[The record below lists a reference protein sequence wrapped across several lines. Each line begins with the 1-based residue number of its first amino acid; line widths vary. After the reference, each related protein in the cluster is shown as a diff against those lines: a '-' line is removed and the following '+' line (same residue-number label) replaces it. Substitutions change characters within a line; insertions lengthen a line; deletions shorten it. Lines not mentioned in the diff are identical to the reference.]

1 MMFTNKKRLAAAGG
15 VIVVLIAVSLTVL
28 LIRQT
33 RPDFARLRGEKDFNV
48 ILVTL
53 DTTRADRLG
62 CYGFSRVETPTLD
75 ALAARGVK
83 FENCLAQT
91 PLTLPS
97 HSSIFTGTLPLF
109 HGIRDNGGFILPE
122 ELTTLAEVF
131 KGGGYSTA
139 AFIGAYVLD
148 SKWGLNQGFDYY
160 YDRFDLSK
168 FEKISLGSVQR
179 PANEVLDKAL
189 RWLGENKDSKF
200 FAWIHLY
207 DPHTPYEP
215 PPPFAEK
222 YARNPYVGEIA
233 FVDSQLARLGRFLEE
248 NGLKENSFLVIAGDH
263 GESLGEHRES
273 THGFFIYQEA
283 LHVPLIFVTPFPA
296 LQGLSVPAVVSLV
309 DVMPT
314 VLEMAGLPVPLQVQ
328 GESLVPFLFRPAD
341 DPDRY
346 AYSETYYPRFHYG
359 WSELKSFQNKRYKL
373 IIAPQKELYDLS
385 ADADE
390 TRDLSAIETD
400 VLARLDTA
408 AADFIAKRSQ
418 NAHQLDFR
426 KIDPETREK
435 LAALGYIGSFTDSK
449 KLEGKSLANPK
460 EKIVVFNELS
470 RAREMGMGG
479 QVDEAIAVIRGIIDT
494 DPDIGDAYF
503 SIGNI
508 YFKARRFKE
517 AIPYFEEALERKP
530 DDSFCVMNIA
540 NCHVNMGQPADG
552 ERFVIEYLKK
562 GFSDPQLYFLL
573 GTLTFLQK
581 KYDDALK
588 YYDEC
593 LSYNSDMAAAHNAM
607 AAIFIVRDDL
617 PSAEKHIASAL
628 AIDPKL
634 GNLNYNRAELLEK
647 QGRPQEAADAYRVEL
662 ENSPKHFKASFNLSR
677 LCRMIGRQDDEEKYI
692 RLTMDIN
699 PDFPLSY
706 FYLARLYLN
715 RGQDFEEAVRL
726 TKRGIE
732 LQPDP
737 KDLPLGYFLL
747 ADLYSRLG
755 DAAHS
760 AEYARKGQDL
770 ARAK

>member
-1 MMFTNKKRLAAAGG
+1 MIKNKKRLALAGG
-15 VIVVLIAVSLTVL
+15 SIIILIAVSLTVL

-62 CYGFSRVETPTLD
+62 CYGFSRIETPALD
-75 ALAARGVK
+75 GLAARGVK
-83 FENCLAQT
+83 FENCIAQT

-97 HSSIFTGTLPLF
+97 HSSIFTGTQPFF
-109 HGIRDNGGFILPE
+109 HGVRDNGGFILPE

-131 KGGGYSTA
+131 KGSGYATA

-168 FEKISLGSVQR
+168 FEKISLGTVQR
-179 PANEVLDKAL
+179 PANEVMDEAL
-189 RWLGENKDSKF
+189 RWLGENKGSKF
-200 FAWIHLY
+200 FTWIHLY

-222 YARNPYVGEIA
+222 YSKNPYLGEIA

-248 NGLKENSFLVIAGDH
+248 NDLAERSFLVIAGDH
-263 GESLGEHRES
+263 GESLGEHREV

-283 LHVPLIFVTPFPA
+283 LHVPLIFVTPIPRFK
-296 LQGLSVPAVVSLV
+296 GLSAPAVVSLV

-314 VLEMAGLPVPLQVQ
+314 VLEIAGLPVPPQVQ
-328 GESLVPFLFRPAD
+328 GESLLPFFFRPGD

-359 WSELKSFQNKRYKL
+359 WSELRGFQNKRYKL
-373 IIAPQKELYDLS
+373 IIAPQKELYELA

-390 TRDLSAIETD
+390 TKDLASVETG
-400 VLARLDTA
+400 VLARLDA
-408 AADFIAKRSQ
+408 AAAKFIGTHSQ
-418 NAHQLDFR
+418 NAPELDFR

-449 KLEGKSLANPK
+449 KLEGKTLANPK

-470 RAREMGMGG
+470 RAREMGMDG
-479 QVDEAIAVIRGIIDT
+479 QVDEAIAVIQRIIT
-494 DPDIGDAYF
+494 IDPEISDAYF

-508 YFKARRFKE
+508 LFKARKFKE
-517 AIPYFEEALERKP
+517 AIPYFEQALERKP
-530 DDSFCVMNIA
+530 DDTFCVMNIA
-540 NCHVNMGQPADG
+540 NSYLNMGRPADG
-552 ERFVIEYLKK
+552 ETFVIEYLKK
-562 GFSDPQLYFLL
+562 GFSDSQLHYLL
-573 GTLTFLQK
+573 GTLAFLQK
-581 KYDDALK
+581 KYDEALK

-593 LSYNSDMAAAHNAM
+593 LSFKSDSAASHNAM
-607 AAIFIVRDDL
+607 AAIFILRDDL
-617 PSAEKHIASAL
+617 PSAEKHIASAM
-628 AIDPKL
+628 AINPKL
-634 GNLNYNRAELLEK
+634 SNLNYNRAELLEK
-647 QGRPQEAADAYRVEL
+647 QGKSQEAAEAYRTEI
-662 ENSPKHFKASFNLSR
+662 EISPQHFKASFNLSR
-677 LCRMIGRQDDEEKYI
+677 LYRMLGRVDDEERYL
-692 RLTMDIN
+692 RLTMEIN
-699 PDFPLSY
+699 PDLPLSY

-715 RGQDFEEAVRL
+715 RGQDFEEAIRL
-726 TKRGIE
+726 TNRGIE
-732 LQPDP
+732 LRPDP

-755 DAAHS
+755 NAQRA
-760 AEYARKGQDL
+760 AEYARKGQEL
-770 ARAK
+770 TRSK

>member
-1 MMFTNKKRLAAAGG
+1 MMQSKKRTALAG
-15 VIVVLIAVSLTVL
+15 IIFVVLIVASLIIL
-28 LIRQT
+28 LSRQT
-33 RPDFARLRGEKDFNV
+33 HPDFARLRGGKDFNV

-53 DTTRADRLG
+53 DTTRADRIG
-62 CYGFSRVETPTLD
+62 CYGFSRIETPTLD

-83 FENCLAQT
+83 FENCLSQT

-97 HSSIFTGTLPLF
+97 HSTLFTGTLPLF
-109 HGIRDNGGFILPE
+109 HGVRDNGGFILPE
-122 ELTTLAEVF
+122 ELTTMAEVF
-131 KGGGYSTA
+131 KAGGYSTA

-160 YDRFDLSK
+160 FDRFDLSK

-179 PANEVLDKAL
+179 PANEVLDEAL
-189 RWLGENKDSKF
+189 KWLGANKDKKF

-215 PPPFAEK
+215 PAPFAEK
-222 YARNPYVGEIA
+222 YEKNPYLGEIA
-233 FVDSQLARLGRFLEE
+233 FADSQLARLGQFLEE
-248 NGLKENSFLVIAGDH
+248 KGLRQSSFLVVAGDH

-273 THGFFIYQEA
+273 THGFFIYQES

-296 LQGLSVPAVVSLV
+296 LQGRSAPALVSLV

-314 VLEMAGLPVPLQVQ
+314 VLEMAGLPVPPQVQ

-341 DPDRY
+341 RPDRY
-346 AYSETYYPRFHYG
+346 AYAETYYPRYHYG
-359 WSELKSFQNKRYKL
+359 WSELKSYQNLKYKL
-373 IIAPQKELYDLS
+373 IIAPQKELYDLA

-390 TRDLSAIETD
+390 MRDLSSAETN
-400 VLARLDTA
+400 VLARLDSA
-408 AADFIAKRSQ
+408 AADFIAKHSQ

-449 KLEGKSLANPK
+449 KLEGKLLANPK

-470 RAREMGMGG
+470 RAREMGMNG
-479 QVDEAIAVIRGIIDT
+479 QVDEAIAVIRGIIET

-508 YFKARRFKE
+508 YFKAKRFKE
-517 AIPYFEEALERKP
+517 AIPYFEEALARKP

-540 NCHVNMGQPADG
+540 NSYVNMGKPGDG
-552 ERFVIEYLKK
+552 ESFVIDYLKK

-593 LSYNSDMAAAHNAM
+593 LSYNSDLAAAHNAM
-607 AAIFIVRDDL
+607 AAIYIVRDDL
-617 PSAEKHIASAL
+617 PAAENHLASAL

-647 QGRPQEAADAYRVEL
+647 QGRLQEAADAYRMEL
-662 ENSPKHFKASFNLSR
+662 ENSPKHFKAGFNLSR
-677 LCRMIGRQDDEEKYI
+677 LYRMMGQPDEEEKYL

-706 FYLARLYLN
+706 FYLARLCLN
-715 RGQDFEEAVRL
+715 RGQDFEEAIRL
-726 TKRGIE
+726 AKRGIE
-732 LQPDP
+732 LRPDP
-737 KDLPLGYFLL
+737 KELPLGYFLL

-755 DAAHS
+755 DTAKS
-760 AEYARKGQDL
+760 AEYARQGQEL
-770 ARAK
+770 TRAK

>member
-1 MMFTNKKRLAAAGG
+1 MIKNKKRLALAG
-15 VIVVLIAVSLTVL
+15 IFMVVLIVASLIIL
-28 LIRQT
+28 LSRQI
-33 RPDFARLRGEKDFNV
+33 RPDFTRLRGGKDFNV

-53 DTTRADRLG
+53 DTTRADRIG
-62 CYGFSRVETPTLD
+62 CYGFSRIETPTLD

-83 FENCLAQT
+83 FENCMSQT

-97 HSSIFTGTLPLF
+97 HSTLFTGTLPLF
-109 HGIRDNGGFILPE
+109 HGVRDNGGFILPQ
-122 ELTTLAEVF
+122 ELTTMAEVF
-131 KGGGYSTA
+131 KADGYSTA

-160 YDRFDLSK
+160 FDRFDLSK

-179 PANEVLDKAL
+179 PANEVLDEAL
-189 RWLGENKDSKF
+189 KWLGQNKDKKF

-215 PPPFAEK
+215 PSPFAEK
-222 YARNPYVGEIA
+222 YEKNPYLGEIA
-233 FVDSQLARLGRFLEE
+233 FADSQLARLGPFLEQD
-248 NGLKENSFLVIAGDH
+248 GLRQSTFLVIAGDH

-273 THGFFIYQEA
+273 THGFFIYQES

-296 LQGLSVPAVVSLV
+296 LQGRSAPALVSLV

-314 VLEMAGLPVPLQVQ
+314 VLEMAGLPVPPQVQ
-328 GESLVPFLFRPAD
+328 GESLVPFLFHPENN
-341 DPDRY
+341 PDRY
-346 AYSETYYPRFHYG
+346 AYSETYYPRYHYG
-359 WSELKSFQNKRYKL
+359 WSELKSYQNLKYKL
-373 IIAPQKELYDLS
+373 IIAPQKELYDLTT
-385 ADADE
+385 DADE
-390 TRDLSAIETD
+390 MRDLASAETD
-400 VLARLDTA
+400 VLARLDSA
-408 AADFIAKRSQ
+408 AEDFIARRSQ
-418 NAHQLDFR
+418 NAHQIDFR

-449 KLEGKSLANPK
+449 KLEGKPLANPK
-460 EKIVVFNELS
+460 EKILVFNELS
-470 RAREMGMGG
+470 RAREMGMNG
-479 QVDEAIAVIRGIIDT
+479 QVDEAVGVIRGIIAT

-517 AIPYFEEALERKP
+517 AIPYFEEALARKP

-540 NCHVNMGQPADG
+540 NSYVNMGKPGDG
-552 ERFVIEYLKK
+552 ESFVIDYLKK

-593 LSYNSDMAAAHNAM
+593 LSYNSDLAAAHNAM
-607 AAIFIVRDDL
+607 AAIYIVRDDL

-634 GNLNYNRAELLEK
+634 SNLNYNRAELLEK
-647 QGRPQEAADAYRVEL
+647 QGRLQEAADAYRVEL

-677 LCRMIGRQDDEEKYI
+677 LCREMGQPAEEEKYL
-692 RLTMDIN
+692 RLTMDIS
-699 PDFPLSY
+699 PDFPISY

-715 RGQDFEEAVRL
+715 QGRDFEEAIRL

-732 LQPDP
+732 LRPDP
-737 KDLPLGYFLL
+737 KELPLGYFLL
-747 ADLYSRLG
+747 ADLYSRIG
-755 DAAHS
+755 DAANS
-760 AEYARKGQDL
+760 AAYARKGQEL
-770 ARAK
+770 AAAK

>member
-1 MMFTNKKRLAAAGG
+1 MIKNKKRLALAGG
-15 VIVVLIAVSLTVL
+15 VIIILIAVSLTVL

-33 RPDFARLRGEKDFNV
+33 GPDFARLRGEKDFNV

-62 CYGFSRVETPTLD
+62 CYGFSRIETPALD
-75 ALAARGVK
+75 GLAARGVK
-83 FENCLAQT
+83 FENCIAQT

-97 HSSIFTGTLPLF
+97 HSSIFTGTLPFF
-109 HGIRDNGGFILPE
+109 HGVRDNGGFILPE

-131 KGGGYSTA
+131 KGSGYATA

-148 SKWGLNQGFDYY
+148 SKWGLSQGFDYY

-168 FEKISLGSVQR
+168 FEKISLGTVQR
-179 PANEVLDKAL
+179 PANEVMDEAL
-189 RWLGENKDSKF
+189 RWLGENKGSKF
-200 FAWIHLY
+200 FTWIHLY

-222 YARNPYVGEIA
+222 YSKNPYLGEIA

-248 NGLKENSFLVIAGDH
+248 NDLAERSFLVIAGDH
-263 GESLGEHRES
+263 GESLGEHREV

-283 LHVPLIFVTPFPA
+283 LHVPLIFVTPIPRFK
-296 LQGLSVPAVVSLV
+296 GLSAPAVVSLV

-314 VLEMAGLPVPLQVQ
+314 VLEMAGLPVPPQVQ
-328 GESLVPFLFRPAD
+328 GESLLPFFFRPGD

-359 WSELKSFQNKRYKL
+359 WSELRGFQNKRYKL
-373 IIAPQKELYDLS
+373 IIAPQKELYDLA

-390 TRDLSAIETD
+390 TKDLASVETG
-400 VLARLDTA
+400 VLARLDA
-408 AADFIAKRSQ
+408 AAAKFIGEHSQ
-418 NAHQLDFR
+418 NAHELDFR

-449 KLEGKSLANPK
+449 KLEGKTLANPK

-470 RAREMGMGG
+470 RAREMGMDG
-479 QVDEAIAVIRGIIDT
+479 QVDEAIAVIRRIIAI
-494 DPDIGDAYF
+494 DPEISDAYF

-508 YFKARRFKE
+508 LFKARKFKE
-517 AIPYFEEALERKP
+517 AIPYFEQALERKP
-530 DDSFCVMNIA
+530 DDTFCVMNIA
-540 NCHVNMGQPADG
+540 NSYLNMGRPADG
-552 ERFVIEYLKK
+552 ETFVVEYLKK
-562 GFSDPQLYFLL
+562 GFSDSQLHYLL

-581 KYDDALK
+581 KYDEALK

-593 LSYNSDMAAAHNAM
+593 LSSNSDSAASHNAM
-607 AAIFIVRDDL
+607 AAIFILRDDL
-617 PSAEKHIASAL
+617 PSAEKHIASAM
-628 AIDPKL
+628 AINPKL
-634 GNLNYNRAELLEK
+634 SNLNYNRAELLEK
-647 QGRPQEAADAYRVEL
+647 QGKSQEAAEAYRTEL
-662 ENSPKHFKASFNLSR
+662 EISPQHFKASFNLSR
-677 LCRMIGRQDDEEKYI
+677 LYRMLGRVDDEERYL
-692 RLTMDIN
+692 RLTMEIN
-699 PDFPLSY
+699 PDLPLSY

-715 RGQDFEEAVRL
+715 RGQDFEEAIRL
-726 TKRGIE
+726 TNRGLE
-732 LQPDP
+732 LRPDP

-755 DAAHS
+755 NAQRA
-760 AEYARKGQDL
+760 AEYARKGQEL
-770 ARAK
+770 TRSK

>member
-1 MMFTNKKRLAAAGG
+1 MIKNKKRLAVAGG
-15 VIVVLIAVSLTVL
+15 LIVILIAVSLTVL

-33 RPDFARLRGEKDFNV
+33 RPDFAGLREDKDFNV

-62 CYGFSRVETPTLD
+62 CYGFSRIETPTLD
-75 ALAARGVK
+75 ALAARGIR
-83 FENCLAQT
+83 FENCIAQT

-97 HSSIFTGTLPLF
+97 HSSLFTGTLPLF
-109 HGIRDNGGFILPE
+109 HGVRDNGGFILPE

-131 KGGGYSTA
+131 KGAGYATA

-160 YDRFDLSK
+160 FDRFDLSK

-179 PANEVLDKAL
+179 PANEVIDEAL
-189 RWLGENKDSKF
+189 RWLGENKSSKF

-215 PPPFAEK
+215 PPPFAET
-222 YARNPYVGEIA
+222 YAKNPYLGEIA
-233 FVDSQLARLGRFLEE
+233 FVDSQLARLNRFLEE
-248 NGLKENSFLVIAGDH
+248 NGLVESSFWVLAGDH

-283 LHVPLIFVTPFPA
+283 VHVPLIFVTPIARLKA
-296 LQGLSVPAVVSLV
+296 LSAPAVVSLV

-314 VLEMAGLPVPLQVQ
+314 VLEMAGLPIPSQVQ
-328 GESLVPFLFRPAD
+328 GKSLVPFFFRPED
-341 DPDRY
+341 DPDLY

-359 WSELKSFQNKRYKL
+359 WSELQGFQNKRYKL
-373 IIAPQKELYDLS
+373 IIAPQRELYDLD

-390 TRDLSAIETD
+390 MRDLATVETD
-400 VLARLDTA
+400 VLARLGSA
-408 AADFIAKRSQ
+408 AAKFIEEHSQ
-418 NAHQLDFR
+418 DAHELDFR

-449 KLEGKSLANPK
+449 KLEGKTLANPK
-460 EKIVVFNELS
+460 EKIIVFNELS
-470 RAREMGMGG
+470 RAREMGMDG
-479 QVDEAIAVIRGIIDT
+479 QVDEAIAVIQRIIAT
-494 DPDIGDAYF
+494 DPEINDAYF

-508 YFKARRFKE
+508 LFKARRFKE
-517 AIPYFEEALERKP
+517 AITYFEQALERKP
-530 DDSFCVMNIA
+530 DDTFCVMNIA
-540 NCHVNMGQPADG
+540 NAYLNMARAADG
-552 ERFVIEYLKK
+552 ETFVIEYLKK

-581 KYDDALK
+581 KYDEALR

-593 LSYNSDMAAAHNAM
+593 LSFSSDMAAAHNAM
-607 AAIFIVRDDL
+607 AAIFILRDDL
-617 PSAEKHIASAL
+617 TSAEKHIASAS
-628 AIDPKL
+628 AINPKL
-634 GNLNYNRAELLEK
+634 TNINYNRAELLEK
-647 QGRPQEAADAYRVEL
+647 QGRLQEAAEAYRMEL
-662 ENSPKHFKASFNLSR
+662 ENSPFHFKAAFNLSR
-677 LCRMIGRQDDEEKYI
+677 LCRMTGQVADEERYL
-692 RLTMDIN
+692 RLSMDIN
-699 PDFPLSY
+699 PDFPMSY

-715 RGQDFEEAVRL
+715 RGRDFEEAIRL
-726 TKRGIE
+726 TNRGIE
-732 LQPDP
+732 LRPDP
-737 KDLPLGYFLL
+737 EELPLGYFLL

-755 DAAHS
+755 DRARAS
-760 AEYARKGQDL
+760 EFARKGQEL

>member
-1 MMFTNKKRLAAAGG
+1 MIKDKKRLALAG
-15 VIVVLIAVSLTVL
+15 IFMVVLIVASLIIL
-28 LIRQT
+28 LSRQI
-33 RPDFARLRGEKDFNV
+33 RPDFARLRGGKDFNV

-53 DTTRADRLG
+53 DTTRADRIG
-62 CYGFSRVETPTLD
+62 CYGFSRIETPTLD

-83 FENCLAQT
+83 FENCMSQT

-97 HSSIFTGTLPLF
+97 HSTLFTGTLPLF
-109 HGIRDNGGFILPE
+109 HGVRDNGGFILPQ
-122 ELTTLAEVF
+122 ELTTMAEVF
-131 KGGGYSTA
+131 KAGGYSTA

-160 YDRFDLSK
+160 FDRFDLSK

-179 PANEVLDKAL
+179 PANEVLDEAL
-189 RWLGENKDSKF
+189 KWLGQKKDKKF

-215 PPPFAEK
+215 PSPFAEK
-222 YARNPYVGEIA
+222 YEKNPYLGEIA
-233 FVDSQLARLGRFLEE
+233 FADSQLARLGLFLEQ
-248 NGLKENSFLVIAGDH
+248 NGLRQSTFLVIAGDH

-273 THGFFIYQEA
+273 THGFFIYQES
-283 LHVPLIFVTPFPA
+283 LHVPLIFITPFPA
-296 LQGLSVPAVVSLV
+296 LQGRSAPALVSLV

-314 VLEMAGLPVPLQVQ
+314 VLEMAGLPVPPQVQ
-328 GESLVPFLFRPAD
+328 GESLVPFLFHPENN
-341 DPDRY
+341 PDRY
-346 AYSETYYPRFHYG
+346 AYSETYYPRYHYG
-359 WSELKSFQNKRYKL
+359 WSELKSYQNLKYKL
-373 IIAPQKELYDLS
+373 IIAPQKELYDLTT
-385 ADADE
+385 DADE
-390 TRDLSAIETD
+390 MRDLSSAETD
-400 VLARLDTA
+400 VLARLDSA
-408 AADFIAKRSQ
+408 AEDFIARRSQ
-418 NAHQLDFR
+418 NAHQIDFR

-449 KLEGKSLANPK
+449 KLEGKPLANPK

-470 RAREMGMGG
+470 RAREMGMNG
-479 QVDEAIAVIRGIIDT
+479 QADEAVGVIRGIIAT

-517 AIPYFEEALERKP
+517 AIPYFEEALARKP

-540 NCHVNMGQPADG
+540 NSYVNMGKPDDG
-552 ERFVIEYLKK
+552 ESFVIDYLKK

-593 LSYNSDMAAAHNAM
+593 LSYNSDLAAAHNAM
-607 AAIFIVRDDL
+607 AAIYIVREDL

-634 GNLNYNRAELLEK
+634 SNLNYNRAELLEK
-647 QGRPQEAADAYRVEL
+647 QGRLQEAADAYRVEL

-677 LCRMIGRQDDEEKYI
+677 LCREMGQPAEEEKYL
-692 RLTMDIN
+692 RLTMDIS
-699 PDFPLSY
+699 PDFPMSY

-715 RGQDFEEAVRL
+715 QRRDFEEAIRL

-732 LQPDP
+732 LRPDP
-737 KDLPLGYFLL
+737 KELPLGYFLL

-755 DAAHS
+755 DAANS
-760 AEYARKGQDL
+760 AAYARKGQEL
-770 ARAK
+770 AAAK